1 MSSGLIRYS
10 ARSTPV
16 GKSRFGVEAS
26 WTVWICA
33 VGHLVTGRDATTSP
47 CGAQPPMPRQP
58 RARTAA
64 LNKVALR
71 SVNTKIPRDSIPES
85 FPIAFINFR
94 HSERRFGNGGGRVI
108 VDDRLRSNL
117 NEVERLLL
125 PDQRDQGAQRFG
137 HPRRPSNRAVSVGR
151 HDLDQAFAQH
161 PQ

>member
-33 VGHLVTGRDATTSP
+33 VGDLVTGLEATTSP

-71 SVNTKIPRDSIPES
+71 SDMKIPRESTPES
-85 FPIAFINFR
+85 FPFVFINLR
-94 HSERRFGNGGGRVI
+94 LSNGRFGNGGG
-108 VDDRLRSNL
+108 
-117 NEVERLLL
+117 
-125 PDQRDQGAQRFG
+125 
-137 HPRRPSNRAVSVGR
+137 
-151 HDLDQAFAQH
+151 
-161 PQ
+161 